1 MQISSVLRLR
11 RFSRDFMARFAYYAI
26 TKEMNQINRQ
36 ITGFG
41 LLLAILFLM

>member
-1 MQISSVLRLR
+1 MMIQRW
-11 RFSRDFMARFAYYAI
+11 FSRDFMMHFAYYAI

-41 LLLAILFLM
+41 LLLTILFLI